1 MRISRKSY
9 MGAVLWGGT
18 LGLIEVRAW
27 GQMMGSGHQ
36 GGYNSFHHADGVRF
50 AGSLMFHS

>member
-36 GGYNSFHHADGVRF
+36 GGYNSYHHADGVRS

>member
-1 MRISRKSY
+1 MRMLRKSY

-18 LGLIEVRAW
+18 LGLIGVMVW

-36 GGYNSFHHADGVRF
+36 GGYSSFHHVDGVEF
-50 AGSLMFHS
+50 AGSPMLHS

>member
-1 MRISRKSY
+1 

-27 GQMMGSGHQ
+27 AQMMGSGHQ
-36 GGYNSFHHADGVRF
+36 GGYSSFHHVGAVRF
-50 AGSLMFHS
+50 AGSLKLHS

>member
-1 MRISRKSY
+1 
-9 MGAVLWGGT
+9 MGAVQWGGT

-36 GGYNSFHHADGVRF
+36 GGYSSFHHDDDVRF
-50 AGSLMFHS
+50 ADSLMLHS